1 MTTESSKPKPIF
13 GTDGIRGRAGSGWL
27 SLQGAAHIGW
37 AVGSVLG
44 AQSAGSGTLRALL
57 AHDGR
62 RSGPELE
69 RALACG
75 LRAAGVESESAGL
88 LPTPGLA
95 WLTRDQDYGLG
106 IMVSASHNPAQ
117 DNGIKVFNAAGDKLA
132 DEVQA
137 QIEALLHQ
145 TPPDWDVDQA
155 PRPALQAH
163 LEDDYLRHL
172 VGRWGA
178 DLNLAGL
185 SIVIDCA
192 NGAGSRSGPRALGRL
207 GAKVHT
213 IADRPD
219 GENINRDC
227 GSTHPE
233 ALMAAVREA
242 GADVGI
248 ALDGDGDR
256 CLLVDDQANLVDG
269 DAILMV
275 LARAMARQG
284 DLPQGKIVAT
294 VMSNRGLHRALR
306 DQGIQIVEVGVGD
319 RNVVEAQR
327 REGIAL
333 GGEQSGHV
341 ILGEANHFIGDGLV
355 TALAVLRERVDSA
368 SSLSELTR
376 AFETMPQI
384 LINVP
389 VREKPPLDT
398 IEGLSERVQAFEQEL
413 GQDGRILL
421 RYSGTEKLARVMVEG
436 PNPDRI
442 QVQAKELADWI
453 DNAIGAQD

>member
-1 MTTESSKPKPIF
+1 MTNESSKPKPIF

-44 AQSAGSGTLRALL
+44 SQADQASVRALL

-75 LRAAGVESESAGL
+75 LRAAGVDSESAGL

-117 DNGIKVFNAAGDKLA
+117 DNGIKVFNGMGDKLA

-137 QIEALLHQ
+137 QIESLLHQ
-145 TPPDWDVDQA
+145 TPPELDVEGA
-155 PRPALQAH
+155 SRPAIQAH
-163 LEDDYLRHL
+163 LEDDYIRHL
-172 VGRWGA
+172 VGRWGQ
-178 DLNLAGL
+178 DLDLTGL
-185 SIVIDCA
+185 NVVIDCA

-207 GAKVHT
+207 GAKVQA

-233 ALMAAVREA
+233 ALMEAVRRA
-242 GADVGI
+242 GADLGI

-256 CLLVDDQANLVDG
+256 CLLVDDQAQLVDG

-275 LARAMARQG
+275 LARAMARNGQ
-284 DLPQGKIVAT
+284 LPQSKIVAT

-306 DQGIQIVEVGVGD
+306 DLGIEIVEVGVGD

-327 REGIAL
+327 NEDIPL

-355 TALAVLRERVDSA
+355 TALAVLRERVDSG

-389 VREKPPLDT
+389 VREKPPLAD
-398 IEGLSERVQAFEQEL
+398 IAGLDEKVQAYHQEL

-421 RYSGTEKLARVMVEG
+421 RYSGTENLARVMVEG
-436 PNPDRI
+436 PDPQRI
-442 QVQAKELADWI
+442 QVQAQDLADWI
-453 DNAIGAQD
+453 EQAIGQSE